1 MEMYNLATGFITAF
15 VAIWTSHTFV
25 VCLGA
30 WAVAQVIKLVW
41 DLLKTRKW
49 HWHLLAGTGGM
60 PSSHMTLV
68 SCFSILM
75 GLERGWG
82 DPLFQ
87 SALVLA
93 IIVASDA
100 WGARRAAGIQAGVIN
115 RIVTDYYRKAKNRPK
130 HLRELIGHN
139 PLEVWA
145 GAALGIS
152 MAYIFHVH
160 GTPVK

>member
-1 MEMYNLATGFITAF
+1 MTGLVTGFFKAF
-15 VAIWTSHTFV
+15 VAVWSNHTFL
-25 VCLGA
+25 VCLAA
-30 WAVAQVIKLVW
+30 WMAAQAIKLVW
-41 DLLKTRKW
+41 DLVKTRKW

-100 WGARRAAGIQAGVIN
+100 WGARRAAGRQAEVIN
-115 RIVTDYYRKAKNRPK
+115 RIVKDYYRKARNRPRP
-130 HLRELIGHN
+130 LRELIGHN

-145 GAALGIS
+145 GAALGIL
-152 MAYIFHVH
+152 MAYIFHQH
-160 GTPVK
+160 GLQAK

>member
-1 MEMYNLATGFITAF
+1 MEMYKIMTGFFGAL
-15 VAIWTSHTFV
+15 VAVWTNHTFL
-25 VCLGA
+25 VCLLA
-30 WAVAQVIKLVW
+30 WGIAQVIKLVY
-41 DLLKTRKW
+41 DLIKTRRW

-100 WGARRAAGIQAGVIN
+100 WGARRAAGKQAAVIN
-115 RIVTDYYRKAKNRPK
+115 RVVTDYYRKARNRPRP
-130 HLRELIGHN
+130 LRELIGHN

-145 GAALGIS
+145 GAALGILV
-152 MAYIFHVH
+152 AYIFHVH
-160 GTPVK
+160 GSR

>member
-1 MEMYNLATGFITAF
+1 MDMYGLVTGFFGAM
-15 VAIWTSHTFV
+15 VAVWTNHTFL
-25 VCLGA
+25 VCLFA
-30 WAVAQVIKLVW
+30 WFVAQVIKLVW
-41 DLLKTRKW
+41 DLLKTRRW

-100 WGARRAAGIQAGVIN
+100 WGARRAAGRQAGVIN
-115 RIVTDYYRKAKNRPK
+115 RLVSDYYRKARKRPRP
-130 HLRELIGHN
+130 LRELIGHT

-145 GAALGIS
+145 GAALGIV
-152 MAYIFHVH
+152 MAYIFHRH
-160 GTPVK
+160 GPV

>member
-1 MEMYNLATGFITAF
+1 MFNIASGFFSAF
-15 VAIWTSHTFV
+15 VAVWTNHTFL
-25 VCLGA
+25 VCLAA
-30 WAVAQVIKLVW
+30 WGIAQAIKVGY
-41 DLLKTRKW
+41 DFIKTQKW

-68 SCFSILM
+68 SCFSIM
-75 GLERGWG
+75 QGLERGWG

-100 WGARRAAGIQAGVIN
+100 WGARRAAGQQAGVIN
-115 RIVTDYYRKAKNRPK
+115 RIVSDYYKNARNRPK

-145 GAALGIS
+145 GAALGIA
-152 MAYIFHVH
+152 MAYIFHQH
-160 GTPVK
+160 PVR